1 MAIVQ
6 WDETLS
12 VGVREI
18 DAQHQKLL
26 SLINELHESMK
37 EGKSREM
44 LDQVVS
50 RLKDYARTHFSTEE
64 KLMRQTGFPGFE
76 EHRVQHDKF
85 IEKVLDFEL
94 EMSEGRTSP
103 LEVARFLMDW
113 YVRHV
118 KGTDRKYAGHL
129 QSHGIR

>member
-1 MAIVQ
+1 MAIVE
-6 WDETLS
+6 WNESLS

-18 DAQHQKLL
+18 DAQHQGLL
-26 SLINELHESMK
+26 GLINELHEAMK
-37 EGKSREM
+37 EGKSRDI
-44 LDQVVS
+44 LASLVS
-50 RLKDYARTHFSTEE
+50 RLKDYARAHFSTEE
-64 KLMRQTGFPGFE
+64 KYLRQTAFPGFE

-85 IEKVLDFEL
+85 IEKILDFEL
-94 EMSEGRTSP
+94 ELAEGKTSP

-113 YVRHV
+113 YVRHI

>member
-1 MAIVQ
+1 MSIVQ

-18 DAQHQKLL
+18 DAQHQGLL
-26 SLINELHESMK
+26 CLINELHESMK
-37 EGKSREM
+37 QGKSREM
-44 LDQVVS
+44 LGQVVA
-50 RLKDYARTHFSTEE
+50 RLKDYARAHFSTEE
-64 KLMRQTGFPGFE
+64 KHLRQTAFPGFE
-76 EHRVQHDKF
+76 EHRIQHDKF

-94 EMSEGRTSP
+94 EMAEGRTSP

-118 KGTDRKYAGHL
+118 KGLDRQYAGHL
-129 QSHGIR
+129 QSHGVR

>member
-1 MAIVQ
+1 MSIVQ

-18 DAQHQKLL
+18 DAQHQGLL
-26 SLINELHESMK
+26 CLINELHESMK
-37 EGKSREM
+37 EGKSREK
-44 LDQVVS
+44 LGQVVA
-50 RLKDYARTHFSTEE
+50 RLKDYARAHFSTEE
-64 KLMRQTGFPGFE
+64 KYLRQTAFPGFE

-85 IEKVLDFEL
+85 IEKILDFEL
-94 EMSEGRTSP
+94 EMAEGHTSP

>member
-18 DAQHQKLL
+18 DAQHQGLL
-26 SLINELHESMK
+26 GLINELHDAMK
-37 EGKSREM
+37 EGKSREK
-44 LDQVVS
+44 LGGLVN
-50 RLKDYARTHFSTEE
+50 RLKNYARSHFSTEE
-64 KLMRQTGFPGFE
+64 NYMRQTAFPGFE

-94 EMSEGRTSP
+94 EMGEGHVSP

-113 YVRHV
+113 YVGHV
-118 KGTDRKYAGHL
+118 KGLDRKYAGHL
-129 QSHGIR
+129 QSRGIR

>member
-1 MAIVQ
+1 MAIVE

-18 DAQHQKLL
+18 DAQHQGLL
-26 SLINELHESMK
+26 RLINELHEAMK
-37 EGKSREM
+37 EGKSRDI
-44 LDQVVS
+44 LASLVS
-50 RLKDYARTHFSTEE
+50 RLKDYARAHFSTEE
-64 KLMRQTGFPGFE
+64 KYMRQTAFPGFE

-94 EMSEGRTSP
+94 EMSEGKTSP

>member
-1 MAIVQ
+1 MGIVQ

-18 DAQHQKLL
+18 DAQHQRLL
-26 SLINELHESMK
+26 ALINDLHEAMK

-44 LDQVVS
+44 LGQVVS

-64 KLMRQTGFPGFE
+64 KFMRQTAFPGFE
-76 EHRVQHDKF
+76 EHRIQHDKF

-94 EMSEGRTSP
+94 EMNEGRTSP

-113 YVRHV
+113 YIRHV
-118 KGTDRKYAGHL
+118 KGTDRLYAGHL
-129 QSHGIR
+129 QSHGIS